1 MRPIVLIAL
10 IVAGCATVPPPAPDV
25 RTTHLLCDRT
35 IPLDVNHDGQTAVV
49 RDRDGRQVI
58 LNRVAAPGARYEG
71 SGITVMR
78 TDDVYVYIA
87 RDGSTHGCDLLRR

>member
-1 MRPIVLIAL
+1 MRHFVLIAL
-10 IVAGCATVPPPAPDV
+10 LLAGCATATRPAPEV

-58 LNRVAAPGARYEG
+58 LKRVPAPGARYEG

-78 TDDVYVYIA
+78 TDDIYVYIA
-87 RDGSTHGCDLLRR
+87 RDGSTLGCDLLRR